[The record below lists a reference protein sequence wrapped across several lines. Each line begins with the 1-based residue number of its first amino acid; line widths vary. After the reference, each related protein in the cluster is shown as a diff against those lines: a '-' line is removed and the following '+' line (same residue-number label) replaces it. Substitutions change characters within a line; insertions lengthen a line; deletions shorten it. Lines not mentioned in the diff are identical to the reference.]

1 MWGWTSLQRLGQDL
15 RYGWR
20 ALRKN
25 PLFATMAVLSRF
37 SNVSVLAANL
47 TTALGLGL
55 GIDYALFI
63 VARFRECLA
72 AHAGVRDAV
81 VTTVRTA
88 GRTILFSAFTVGAAL
103 ATLAYFPLY
112 FLRSFAYVGIAVVF
126 IAALSSVLVVPALLA
141 LLGHRVNA
149 LRLPWSKGVPSSDA
163 PLWGRLAARVS
174 HRPLL
179 AAAPV
184 LLVLLVLAA
193 PLRHARFGTVD
204 DSVLRTSAES
214 RAVNDLVTARYRG
227 FDPNAVQVV
236 TSGRADDA
244 AVAGY
249 ARDVSLLPAVN
260 AVQSK
265 AGMFVHGQLVA
276 RLPGDDIRGHPDEQW
291 FSVSTSLAP
300 KSDAAVRFVRAL
312 RAGPGPDGAAV
323 LVGGGTAELIDTQH
337 ALSAKLPMVVLTIAL
352 ITFVVLF
359 LFTGSVLQPVRA
371 VFVNSLSMAA
381 TFGILVWAF
390 QDGHL
395 ARALHV
401 KTASISASHQDGG
414 FNVSP

>member
-1 MWGWTSLQRLGQDL
+1 SALIVMHVTGDEDAALKNTERVYERYHAPGGGLTVRVGGQQGVNRDIFHTLKRNLVVAGAVAVPVSLVLLLVAFRSGVAA
-15 RYGWR
+15 
-20 ALRKN
+20 AL
-25 PLFATMAVLSRF
+25 PLVIGSLAIVGTFATMAVLSRF

-214 RAVNDLVTARYRG
+214 RAVNDLVTARYR
-227 FDPNAVQVV
+227 
-236 TSGRADDA
+236 
-244 AVAGY
+244 
-249 ARDVSLLPAVN
+249 
-260 AVQSK
+260 
-265 AGMFVHGQLVA
+265 
-276 RLPGDDIRGHPDEQW
+276 
-291 FSVSTSLAP
+291 
-300 KSDAAVRFVRAL
+300 
-312 RAGPGPDGAAV
+312 
-323 LVGGGTAELIDTQH
+323 
-337 ALSAKLPMVVLTIAL
+337 
-352 ITFVVLF
+352 
-359 LFTGSVLQPVRA
+359 
-371 VFVNSLSMAA
+371 
-381 TFGILVWAF
+381 
-390 QDGHL
+390 
-395 ARALHV
+395 
-401 KTASISASHQDGG
+401 
-414 FNVSP
+414 